1 MSNVLGMDGK
11 PKQPTGPIYNMRVCL
26 IGQADIDIKNIQT
39 FGIAEDGFFMVK
51 SYNNLK
57 LPVFMTNPMRVKS
70 VEIFKEGDKP
80 VTKLTGADEDDDL
93 LIDLL
98 RKSNATQSKDKKI

>member
-1 MSNVLGMDGK
+1 MSNVLGMDCK
-11 PKQPTGPIYNMRVCL
+11 PKQPTGPIYNMRLRL

-93 LIDLL
+93 IIDLL

>member
-11 PKQPTGPIYNMRVCL
+11 PKQPTGPIYNMRLCL

-51 SYNNLK
+51 SYNKDHATDISFENEQQQTLK
-57 LPVFMTNPMRVKS
+57 NNHNQD
-70 VEIFKEGDKP
+70 I
-80 VTKLTGADEDDDL
+80 
-93 LIDLL
+93 
-98 RKSNATQSKDKKI
+98 

>member
-11 PKQPTGPIYNMRVCL
+11 PKQPTGPIYNMRLCL
-26 IGQADIDIKNIQT
+26 IGQEDIDIKNIQT

-80 VTKLTGADEDDDL
+80 VTKLTGADEDDHL
-93 LIDLL
+93 IIDLL

>member
-1 MSNVLGMDGK
+1 MSNILGMDGK
-11 PKQPTGPIYNMRVCL
+11 PKQPDGPTYNMRLCL
-26 IGQADIDIKNIQT
+26 IGQEDIDIKNIQT

-93 LIDLL
+93 IIDLL